1 MVEHKK
7 GLVLK
12 NSDNSNIIKP
22 VQEKGIMVYNI
33 HFKF

>member
-22 VQEKGIMVYNI
+22 VQEKFLLCLINFYFV
-33 HFKF
+33 